1 MGLHTEQ
8 RVCETCFDVVLA
20 WLNQATAAPEDPS
33 VASSDSAGSML
44 DRAASTESVR
54 SEDGSPADRG
64 GQSGGGF
71 FRRALSK
78 VEKADS
84 KLLQKGIQFGRSVS
98 TELVTRGEK
107 VVEAGKIALEGTV
120 ALSARIAALRWPHA
134 LCTFYGP
141 QECAGQ
147 RAAGSATRVGQVLYK
162 PKVFAQQKGSLNLS
176 KLVGVSL
183 SNLNVQV
190 EADAKPVL
198 FAERL
203 RG

>member
-64 GQSGGGF
+64 GESGGGF

-84 KLLQKGIQFGRSVS
+84 KLLQKGIRFGRSVS

-120 ALSARIAALRWPHA
+120 ALSAPIAALRCAARMAALRCPHA
-134 LCTFYGP
+134 LCTFYG
-141 QECAGQ
+141 
-147 RAAGSATRVGQVLYK
+147 AARMPRTACRRVGD
-162 PKVFAQQKGSLNLS
+162 PSGSS
-176 KLVGVSL
+176 FVQAEGVRATEGIFESFQA
-183 SNLNVQV
+183 SRCITV
-190 EADAKPVL
+190 E
-198 FAERL
+198 FERA
-203 RG
+203 G

>member
-54 SEDGSPADRG
+54 SEGGSPADRG

-120 ALSARIAALRWPHA
+120 ARHASQPCVARTRCARFMGRKNAQDSVPQGRRPEWVKC
-134 LCTFYGP
+134 CTSRR
-141 QECAGQ
+141 CS
-147 RAAGSATRVGQVLYK
+147 RNRRDL
-162 PKVFAQQKGSLNLS
+162 
-176 KLVGVSL
+176 
-183 SNLNVQV
+183 
-190 EADAKPVL
+190 
-198 FAERL
+198 
-203 RG
+203 

>member
-33 VASSDSAGSML
+33 VARADSAGSML

-120 ALSARIAALRWPHA
+120 VRHARQLGLLARAVHA
-134 LCTFYGP
+134 LW
-141 QECAGQ
+141 
-147 RAAGSATRVGQVLYK
+147 AARMPRTARCRVGD
-162 PKVFAQQKGSLNLS
+162 PSGSS
-176 KLVGVSL
+176 FVQAEGVRATEGIFESFQA
-183 SNLNVQV
+183 SRRITV
-190 EADAKPVL
+190 E
-198 FAERL
+198 FERA
-203 RG
+203 G

>member
-54 SEDGSPADRG
+54 SEGGSPADRG

-120 ALSARIAALRWPHA
+120 ALSARMAALR
-134 LCTFYGP
+134 
-141 QECAGQ
+141 CAA
-147 RAAGSATRVGQVLYK
+147 RAVHVLWAARMRRTACRRVGD
-162 PKVFAQQKGSLNLS
+162 PSGSS
-176 KLVGVSL
+176 FVQAEGVRATEGIFESFQA
-183 SNLNVQV
+183 SRRITV
-190 EADAKPVL
+190 E
-198 FAERL
+198 FERA
-203 RG
+203 G